1 MLVSL
6 HTKFDNCL
14 STGRVLGIPASS
26 AVIKAV
32 VLVCLHTKF
41 DKSPPSAVIKT
52 VVFVCLHTKF
62 DHCLSTGR
70 VLGTVRVKGL
80 LN

>member
-1 MLVSL
+1 MIKAVVLIHL
-6 HTKFDNCL
+6 HTRFDNCL
-14 STGRVLGIPASS
+14 STGRVPGIPASS

-32 VLVCLHTKF
+32 VLVCLHT
-41 DKSPPSAVIKT
+41 S
-52 VVFVCLHTKF
+52 F

-70 VLGTVRVKGL
+70 VLGTMRVKGL